1 MNGEKEDGRKRDAGS
16 EIEGERKPEGASPS
30 LLALHPDL
38 SAVTFDD
45 HFANDEAKPLA
56 ALAFARAASTS
67 TSPPS
72 SVNLMAFPIK
82 LLST

>member
-45 HFANDEAKPLA
+45 HFANDEAKPG
-56 ALAFARAASTS
+56 S
-67 TSPPS
+67 
-72 SVNLMAFPIK
+72 LMA
-82 LLST
+82 